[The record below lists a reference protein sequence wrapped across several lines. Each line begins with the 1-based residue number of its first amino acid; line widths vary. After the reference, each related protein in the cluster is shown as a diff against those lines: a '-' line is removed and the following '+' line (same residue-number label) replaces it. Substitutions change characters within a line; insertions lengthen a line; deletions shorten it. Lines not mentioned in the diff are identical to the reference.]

1 VSRVLNDRDANETER
16 FQRLKAEAQKAW
28 DSDPR
33 TLARLAGEMVII
45 GQDLGEKEF
54 VAIGLRFL
62 GVAHQFLN
70 ESVQALSYALEA
82 LELFRQLENYR
93 QVAAVQI
100 ELGTLYSTLGDYVQ
114 AADYLEESIATSKDI
129 GSRNGRLISLQNL
142 AHLHR
147 KLCNFETSL
156 SYCLESLDIAREI
169 HEREWEAQAL
179 NIEAELRMLIAQNHL
194 TRGET
199 DAAAQ
204 QFDQAGKALETA
216 YRTVQELQN
225 AHSVSIETLIVYAN
239 FNTSQ
244 NDLERASK
252 LISDALEVAQRS
264 GSPGELARCLQSL
277 GNLHVQRGELR
288 EARQHLE
295 RAQQIFAEQQMRADL
310 AQSHRELSSVLKISG
325 DFALALEHFEQFHD
339 LDANLRSAAAEH
351 RAQALAVKLDLER
364 TKRESE
370 LYQLRSSELTQLNEQ
385 LLTQA
390 RLLDRQ
396 AREDSLTGLA
406 NRRHLEEYAFEA
418 FARARERA
426 EPLALVIADIDE
438 FKLVNDHFSHALG
451 DKVLQI
457 VASILRSHCRRG
469 DLAARYGGEE
479 FVLLL
484 SKTTAGDAWHVC
496 ERVRQAV
503 RQYPWAALHPELK
516 VTISLGFSDDIRL
529 ENHERVLAAADEQLY
544 AAKRAGR
551 NCTRP
556 TLSP

>member
-1 VSRVLNDRDANETER
+1 MNGVLDDKGANGADR
-16 FQRLKAEAQKAW
+16 FQQLKTEAQEAW

-33 TLARLAGEMVII
+33 RLARLAGEMVTI
-45 GQDLGEKEF
+45 GQDLGDKEF
-54 VAIGLRFL
+54 VAIGLRFR
-62 GVAHQFLN
+62 GVAYQFLN

-100 ELGTLYSTLGDYVQ
+100 ELGALYSGLGDYVQ
-114 AADYLEESIATSKDI
+114 AVDYFEQSIATSKDI
-129 GSRNGRLISLQNL
+129 GSRTGRLVSLQNL

-147 KLCNFETSL
+147 KLCNFDTSL

-169 HEREWEAQAL
+169 QDFENEAQAL
-179 NIEAELRMLIAQNHL
+179 NIEAELRMLIAQSHQ
-194 TRGET
+194 TRGEPSL
-199 DAAAQ
+199 AMQ
-204 QFDQAGKALETA
+204 HLDQARKALEAAYHTA
-216 YRTVQELQN
+216 QDLPN
-225 AHSVSIETLIVYAN
+225 AHSVRIETLIAYAN
-239 FNTSQ
+239 FNIAQ
-244 NDLERASK
+244 NDLERAAK

-264 GSPGELARCLQSL
+264 GSPGELARCLQTLS
-277 GNLHVQRGELR
+277 NLHVQRGNLT
-288 EARQHLE
+288 EARQYLE
-295 RAQQIFAEQQMRADL
+295 RAQQIFAEQQMKPDL
-310 AQSHRELSSVLKISG
+310 AQSHRELSSVLKTSG
-325 DFALALEHFEQFHD
+325 DLALALEHFEQFHD
-339 LDANLRSAAAEH
+339 LDANLRSVAAEH

-385 LLTQA
+385 LQTQA

-406 NRRHLEEYAFEA
+406 NRRHREEYAFEA

-438 FKLVNDHFSHALG
+438 FKLVNDYFSHALG

>member
-1 VSRVLNDRDANETER
+1 MSRALNEPDTSAAAR
-16 FQRLKAEAQKAW
+16 FKQLKSQAQAAW

-33 TLARLAGEMVII
+33 ALAKHANEMVRI
-45 GQDLGEKEF
+45 GHDQGEREF

-62 GVAHQFLN
+62 GVAYQYLN

-82 LELFRQLENYR
+82 LELFQQLENYR

-100 ELGTLYSTLGDYVQ
+100 ELGVLYSALGDYVQ
-114 AADYLEESIATSKDI
+114 AVDYFEQSIATSKDI
-129 GSRNGRLISLQNL
+129 GSRGGRLASLQNL

-147 KLCNFETSL
+147 KLCNFDTSL

-169 HEREWEAQAL
+169 QDFENEAQAL

-199 DAAAQ
+199 DAAVQ

-216 YRTVQELQN
+216 YCTVRELQN

-244 NDLERASK
+244 NDLERASE

-295 RAQQIFAEQQMRADL
+295 RAQQIFAEQQMKADL
-310 AQSHRELSSVLKISG
+310 AQSHRELSSVLKTSG

-364 TKRESE
+364 AKRESE

-385 LLTQA
+385 LQTQA

-406 NRRHLEEYAFEA
+406 ES
-418 FARARERA
+418 
-426 EPLALVIADIDE
+426 P
-438 FKLVNDHFSHALG
+438 S
-451 DKVLQI
+451 
-457 VASILRSHCRRG
+457 SRG
-469 DLAARYGGEE
+469 
-479 FVLLL
+479 V
-484 SKTTAGDAWHVC
+484 
-496 ERVRQAV
+496 RVRGVCPCA
-503 RQYPWAALHPELK
+503 
-516 VTISLGFSDDIRL
+516 
-529 ENHERVLAAADEQLY
+529 
-544 AAKRAGR
+544 
-551 NCTRP
+551 
-556 TLSP
+556 